1 MNYKYLDMN
10 TYKRKNH
17 FEYFKNLSFPYVG
30 TTVNVDIT
38 DLLKLV
44 KSKKLPFFLTFCYC
58 ASRAA
63 NSIAEFRQRIDNDNI
78 IEFTLCR
85 TSHTVAMDDETYCYC
100 TLSSDRSFE
109 EFIDYGIR
117 EQDKAKLMNSIEEK
131 ASDILD
137 KIFVS
142 SLPWITYTSL
152 IQPVPAPA
160 DSNPRITWGKYY
172 LDGNRTLLPVSLLC
186 HHALIDGIHIAK
198 FYKLLESEMETLVE
212 ICNRSA

>member
-1 MNYKYLDMN
+1 MNYKYLDMH

-17 FEYFKNLSFPYVG
+17 FEYFKKLSFPYVG
-30 TTVNVDIT
+30 TTVNIDIT
-38 DLLKLV
+38 HLLKLV
-44 KSKKLPFFLTFCYC
+44 KAKKLPFFLTFCYC

-63 NSIAEFRQRIDNDNI
+63 NGIAEFRQRIDNDNI
-78 IEFTLCR
+78 IEFTWCR

-100 TLSSDRSFE
+100 TLSSDMSFE
-109 EFIDYGIR
+109 EYLDYGIQ
-117 EQDKAKLMNSIEEK
+117 EQDKAKQLNSIEEK

-172 LDGNRTLLPVSLLC
+172 LDGDRMLLPVSLLC

-198 FYKLLESEMETLVE
+198 FYRMLECEMKTLVE
-212 ICNRSA
+212 NCNRFA